1 MFKRNLALFVCLMLL
16 ILPLNLALAHGG
28 RTDSNGGHY
37 DRSTGE
43 YHYHHGYPAHDH
55 PGGVCPYDYDDQT
68 DHSGGDNDLPS
79 KSYSGSF
86 LDRDYSKTD
95 GPQFDYDEIFRE
107 AREGIEED
115 REAAKRS
122 NDLSPTYDEWLKSDE
137 GKQYIRENT
146 GKISQQAK
154 DSMQR
159 QAEKHASAASTP
171 LPSPS
176 PTGSIGAQSTAGN
189 EANPN
194 VARPVIILALTALFI
209 VCSVIY
215 AKKSK

>member
-1 MFKRNLALFVCLMLL
+1 MKKLALLFVLL
-16 ILPLNLALAHGG
+16 LLLLPVSTYALAHGG
-28 RTDSNGGHY
+28 RTDANGGHY

-55 PGGVCPYDYDDQT
+55 PGGVCPYD
-68 DHSGGDNDLPS
+68 
-79 KSYSGSF
+79 
-86 LDRDYSKTD
+86 
-95 GPQFDYDEIFRE
+95 DEIFRE

-159 QAEKHASAASTP
+159 QAEKRASAASTP